1 MYHQDFKEIVFHN
14 VGKNGKNGGSSSATT
29 PKVVVSKL
37 QKELMQ
43 EEGDVPK
50 LKMFGK
56 DNAKTLQA
64 ARTMKNL
71 TQEQLANQ
79 INEKKLIIN
88 QYETGNVVPDPKI
101 LSKLRKVLNV
111 KFK

>member
-1 MYHQDFKEIVFHN
+1 MFHQDFKEIVFRN
-14 VGKNGKNGGSSSATT
+14 VGGKNGGSSSATT

-43 EEGDVPK
+43 EEGEVPK

-56 DNAKTLQA
+56 DNAKTLRT
-64 ARTMKNL
+64 ARAMKNL

-88 QYETGNVVPDPKI
+88 QYETGNVVPDQRI